1 MIPVLFYLSRSIHY
15 PHPVQSLVSSVTFVC
30 TWIVAPLPSSVVGD
44 VLASLPLLAQL
55 LALTQAGDPGRLLQ
69 EAAAAAVLPGLVLQ
83 ENVLGAG
90 AVEWPRQWWTGYLGS
105 YIRQKTA
112 QGPLPLTQ
120 AVQRW
125 MPWLAQDFK
134 VDK

>member
-1 MIPVLFYLSRSIHY
+1 M
-15 PHPVQSLVSSVTFVC
+15 TFVC

-55 LALTQAGDPGRLLQ
+55 LALTQAGDPGRLLL

-90 AVEWPRQWWTGYLGS
+90 AVVVAQAVVDWVPRQLHQTEDSTGPPAS
-105 YIRQKTA
+105 YSGRT
-112 QGPLPLTQ
+112 
-120 AVQRW
+120 
-125 MPWLAQDFK
+125 K
-134 VDK
+134 VDFLARTGFQS